1 MLAFGRRAKMAKIPK
16 GAGALTSREFDQRLR
31 SLTNVTTDE
40 VRALRQEITKEVAAL
55 SATEILQIAYQL
67 LKTPGHIHRFVAYE
81 LIHFHPEALAS
92 LDAAMLDKLQSNL
105 NDWAGVDTYSSYLL
119 GPAWRE
125 SQVPDSYIIQ
135 FTKSKDRWL
144 RRAAVVATVPLNNKT
159 RGGSGDTKRTLLI
172 CEMLINDRDDM
183 VVKALS
189 WALREL
195 AKRDSKAVEQFLQ
208 IHQPSLAPRVIREVR
223 NKLSTGLKS
232 GRART
237 VEE

>member
-1 MLAFGRRAKMAKIPK
+1 MAKIPK
-16 GAGALTSREFDQRLR
+16 IAGTLTSREIDQRLR
-31 SLTNVTTDE
+31 SLTNPSTAI
-40 VRALRQEITKEVAAL
+40 VRAMRRKVTKEL
-55 SATEILQIAYQL
+55 SALNASEILQIALQL
-67 LKTPGHIHRFVAYE
+67 LKTSGHIHRFFAYE
-81 LIHFHPEALAS
+81 LILFHPEALAS
-92 LDAAMLDKLQSNL
+92 LDTTALDQLQCNL
-105 NDWAGVDTYSSYLL
+105 SDWAGVDTYSSYLL

-125 SQVPDSYIIQ
+125 RQVPDSYIIQ

-144 RRAAVVATVPLNNKT
+144 RRAALVATVPLNNKT

-172 CEMLINDRDDM
+172 CEMLVNDRDDM

-195 AKRDSKAVEQFLQ
+195 VKRDAKAVEHFLQ
-208 IHQPSLAPRVIREVR
+208 IHKTSLAPHVVREVR